1 MLKKGFI
8 DIGSVLGFA
17 SPLPYS
23 ARAEKVAKIDP
34 QVEARTGTGILEQPA
49 LANSTINQENLD
61 QVQHEIKGPAP
72 CVQVDLLRGNA
83 ALTGQQTAAR

>member
-17 SPLPYS
+17 SPLPILRS
-23 ARAEKVAKIDP
+23 RGKGCKIDP

-61 QVQHEIKGPAP
+61 QVQHEIKGPTPAF
-72 CVQVDLLRGNA
+72 R
-83 ALTGQQTAAR
+83 